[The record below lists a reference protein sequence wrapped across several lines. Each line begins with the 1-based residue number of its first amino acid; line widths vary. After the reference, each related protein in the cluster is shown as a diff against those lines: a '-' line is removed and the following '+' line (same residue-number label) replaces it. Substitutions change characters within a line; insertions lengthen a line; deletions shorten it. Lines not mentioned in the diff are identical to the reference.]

1 MPRVRKTK
9 RVTNISIDRD
19 VWEKARSLNLNVSR
33 AAEDRLKELI
43 LEAERDIWREE
54 NRDAIEAYNRRVAKE
69 GIFSDDERLF

>member
-1 MPRVRKTK
+1 MPRLRKTK

-43 LEAERDIWREE
+43 LEAERDVWREE
-54 NRDAIEAYNRRVAKE
+54 NRDAIETYNRRVAKE